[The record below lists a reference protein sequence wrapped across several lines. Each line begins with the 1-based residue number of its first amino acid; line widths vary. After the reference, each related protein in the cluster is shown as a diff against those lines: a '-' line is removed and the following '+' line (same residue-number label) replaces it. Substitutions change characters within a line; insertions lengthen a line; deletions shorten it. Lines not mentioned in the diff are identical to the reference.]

1 MAFHL
6 EGPWLTTTGKK
17 KGPRRWAS
25 AEAKRKAEL
34 LQEEWEQRLGNFKKM
49 APKFSRTPAP
59 PPKPRGTLSYS
70 LTPPPGRETAHIESR
85 DTGWVPCVKVRDQE
99 YTGTKVKGIGT
110 MHKSNAVPIFSDDE
124 ARDISK
130 MRR

>member
-6 EGPWLTTTGKK
+6 EGPWLSTTGKK
-17 KGPRRWAS
+17 RGPRKWAS
-25 AEAKRKAEL
+25 AEAKRKAEM

-49 APKFSRTPAP
+49 APRFSRTPAP
-59 PPKPRGTLSYS
+59 PPKPTGTLKIG
-70 LTPPPGRETAHIESR
+70 TRIPPGRETPYIASR
-85 DTGWVPCVKVRDQE
+85 DTGWVPCVKHTDQA

-110 MHKSNAVPIFSDDE
+110 MHKSNAVPIFSDQE
-124 ARDISK
+124 AQDISK

>member
-6 EGPWLTTTGKK
+6 EGPWLTTTGRQ

-25 AEAKRKAEL
+25 AEAKRRAEL
-34 LQEEWEQRLGNFKKM
+34 LREEWEQRLGNFKKM
-49 APKFSRTPAP
+49 APRFSRTP
-59 PPKPRGTLSYS
+59 PPKASGTL
-70 LTPPPGRETAHIESR
+70 TATMRVPPGRETPHIESR
-85 DTGWVPCVKVRDQE
+85 DTGWVPCVKHADQA

-124 ARDISK
+124 AKDKSK

>member
-6 EGPWLTTTGKK
+6 EGPWLSTTGKK
-17 KGPRRWAS
+17 RGPRKWAS
-25 AEAKRKAEL
+25 AEAKRRAEL

-59 PPKPRGTLSYS
+59 PPAPRGS
-70 LTPPPGRETAHIESR
+70 LKINLAPPPGRETPHIDSK
-85 DTGWVPCVKVRDQE
+85 DTGWVACVKHADQA

>member
-6 EGPWLTTTGKK
+6 EGPWLTTTGRQ

-25 AEAKRKAEL
+25 AEAKRRAEL
-34 LQEEWEQRLGNFKKM
+34 LREEWEQRLGNFKKM
-49 APKFSRTPAP
+49 APRFSRTPPAP
-59 PPKPRGTLSYS
+59 PKTSGTL
-70 LTPPPGRETAHIESR
+70 TATMRVPPGRETPHIESR
-85 DTGWVPCVKVRDQE
+85 DTGWVPCVKHRDQA

-124 ARDISK
+124 AKDISK

>member
-25 AEAKRKAEL
+25 AEAKRRAEL

-49 APKFSRTPAP
+49 APKFSRTPAS
-59 PPKPRGTLSYS
+59 PPKPAGTLQA
-70 LTPPPGRETAHIESR
+70 TMRVPPGRETPFIASR
-85 DTGWVPCVKVRDQE
+85 DTGWVACVKHQDTE

-124 ARDISK
+124 AKDISK

>member
-34 LQEEWEQRLGNFKKM
+34 LREELDQRLGNFKKM
-49 APKFSRTPAP
+49 APRFGRAPAP
-59 PPKPRGTLSYS
+59 PPKPAGTLKV
-70 LTPPPGRETAHIESR
+70 TMRVPPGRETPAIPSR
-85 DTGWVPCVKVRDQE
+85 DTGWLPCTKSEDQA
-99 YTGTKVKGIGT
+99 YTGTKVKGVGI
-110 MHKSNAVPIFSDDE
+110 MHKSNMVPIFSDEDAVE
-124 ARDISK
+124 ISK

>member
-6 EGPWLTTTGKK
+6 EGPWLNTTGKQRGPK
-17 KGPRRWAS
+17 KWAS
-25 AEAKRKAEL
+25 AEAKRRAEL
-34 LQEEWEQRLGNFKKM
+34 LREEWEQRLGNFKKM
-49 APKFSRTPAP
+49 APKFSRNPPP
-59 PPKPRGTLSYS
+59 PPKTAGS
-70 LTPPPGRETAHIESR
+70 LTVKLSPPPGRETPHIESR
-85 DTGWVPCVKVRDQE
+85 DTGWVACVKHTDQT
-99 YTGTKVKGIGT
+99 YTRTKVKGIGT

>member
-6 EGPWLTTTGKK
+6 EGPWLSTTSKQR
-17 KGPRRWAS
+17 GPRKWAS
-25 AEAKRKAEL
+25 AEAKRRAEL
-34 LQEEWEQRLGNFKKM
+34 LKEEWEQRLGNFKKM
-49 APKFSRTPAP
+49 TPKFSRTPTP
-59 PPKPRGTLSYS
+59 LTKPKGTLVVKM
-70 LTPPPGRETAHIESR
+70 TPPPGRETPAIASC
-85 DTGWVPCVKVRDQE
+85 DTGWVTCAKPADQT

>member
-6 EGPWLTTTGKK
+6 EGPWLSTTGKK
-17 KGPRRWAS
+17 RGPRKWAS

-34 LQEEWEQRLGNFKKM
+34 LKEEWEQRLGNFKKM

-59 PPKPRGTLSYS
+59 PPKPKGTLVVKMM
-70 LTPPPGRETAHIESR
+70 PPPGRETPYIASK
-85 DTGWVPCVKVRDQE
+85 DTGWVACVKHTDQT

-124 ARDISK
+124 AKDISK

>member
-6 EGPWLTTTGKK
+6 EGPWLSTTGKQR
-17 KGPRRWAS
+17 GPRKWAS
-25 AEAKRKAEL
+25 AEAKRRAEL
-34 LQEEWEQRLGNFKKM
+34 LKEEWEQRLGNFKKM
-49 APKFSRTPAP
+49 APRFSKTPPAP
-59 PPKPRGTLSYS
+59 PKTKGTL
-70 LTPPPGRETAHIESR
+70 TVTMRVPPGRETPHIESR
-85 DTGWVPCVKVRDQE
+85 DTGWVPCVKHADQE

>member
-1 MAFHL
+1 MTMHL
-6 EGPWLTTTGKK
+6 EGPWLSTTGKK

-34 LQEEWEQRLGNFKKM
+34 LKEEWEQRLGNFKKM
-49 APKFSRTPAP
+49 APKFSRTPP
-59 PPKPRGTLSYS
+59 PPPAPRGTLVVKM
-70 LTPPPGRETAHIESR
+70 TPPPGRETPHIESR
-85 DTGWVPCVKVRDQE
+85 DTGWVTCAKPADQA